1 MLHSG
6 NTNIKLGALKSLR
19 NANLYLRVIYWFLE
33 LQRRWPAMYIAI
45 TLSISALMLFAFS
58 QLVWHTI
65 FRSTMDIF
73 DNIVIGLV
81 QYFATPLL
89 YQIMLFLTNLGYG
102 YTFIAMVL
110 LSLGMLAFLRRW
122 LELQAL
128 VMCLMGGAVLNAL
141 LKHIFQRARPEALHL
156 VEAWGYSFPSG
167 HAMVSL
173 CFYGM
178 IAFLISR
185 NIHSWRGRIAI
196 GAIAVLLISGIG
208 ISRIYLG
215 VHYPSDVIAGYAAG
229 ATWLAFSISLLMWWE
244 QRLIQ
249 RR

>member
-1 MLHSG
+1 MP
-6 NTNIKLGALKSLR
+6 
-19 NANLYLRVIYWFLE
+19 NAKLYLQVINWLLE
-33 LQRRWPAMYIAI
+33 LQRRYPAIYIAI

-65 FRSTMDIF
+65 FRDSMDIF
-73 DNIVIGLV
+73 DNIVIWLV
-81 QYFATPLL
+81 QYFANPLL
-89 YQIMLFLTNLGYG
+89 NQAMILLTNLGYG
-102 YTFIAMVL
+102 NTFTAMVL
-110 LSLGMLAFLRRW
+110 LSLGVLAFFRRW
-122 LELQAL
+122 LELQIL
-128 VMCLMGGAVLNAL
+128 VICLMGSAVLNTM
-141 LKHIFQRARPEALHL
+141 LKLIFQRARPEAIHL

-185 NIHSWRGRIAI
+185 NIHSWRGRIAV